1 MSISR
6 GSDHVTCCIMSRMLQ
21 NVQVG
26 IEQRELQLS
35 VNLIPIVSPLRVAVI
50 VIKLFE
56 LMKRIISVVRS
67 YFKFNEE
74 VLDREWFE
82 F

>member
-1 MSISR
+1 M
-6 GSDHVTCCIMSRMLQ
+6 TCCIMSRMLQ
-21 NVQVG
+21 NVQVS

-35 VNLIPIVSPLRVAVI
+35 VNLLPIVSPLRVAVI

-56 LMKRIISVVRS
+56 LMKRKISVVWS
-67 YFKFNEE
+67 YFNEE
-74 VLDREWFE
+74 VLDRELFE

>member
-1 MSISR
+1 M
-6 GSDHVTCCIMSRMLQ
+6 TCCIMSRMLQ

-56 LMKRIISVVRS
+56 LMKRKISVVWS
-67 YFKFNEE
+67 YFNEE
-74 VLDREWFE
+74 VLDRELFE

>member
-1 MSISR
+1 M
-6 GSDHVTCCIMSRMLQ
+6 TCCIMSRMLQ

-56 LMKRIISVVRS
+56 LMKRKISVVWP
-67 YFKFNEE
+67 YFNEE
-74 VLDREWFE
+74 VLDRELFE